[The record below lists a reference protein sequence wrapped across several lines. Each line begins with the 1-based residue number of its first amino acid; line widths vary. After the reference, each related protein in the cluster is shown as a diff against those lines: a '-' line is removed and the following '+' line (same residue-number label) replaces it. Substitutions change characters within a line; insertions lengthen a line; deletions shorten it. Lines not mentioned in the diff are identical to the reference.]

1 MRIIGGQFK
10 GKKIQAPSTLRS
22 RPTTDFAKES
32 LFNILNNQ
40 IDFEGMTVLDL
51 FAGTGN
57 ISYEFMSRGVE
68 HVWAVDMDRKCVHF
82 IHQFC
87 ERNQIDNIKTVKA
100 NTYQFLKTIQIKF
113 DLVYADPPY
122 NHAHVAKLAE
132 KIFAADVL
140 NQDGMV
146 IIEHGPET
154 DYSDSPYFKQHRKYG
169 NVNFSF
175 FSYE

>member
-40 IDFEGMTVLDL
+40 IDFDGMTVLDL

-68 HVWAVDMDRKCVHF
+68 QVWAVDMDRKCVHF

-122 NHAHVAKLAE
+122 NHAHVSKLAE

>member
-22 RPTTDFAKES
+22 RPTTNFAKES

-68 HVWAVDMDRKCVHF
+68 QVWAVDMDRKCVHF